1 MKFSIGQRWISHTEA
16 KLGLGIV
23 AEVSGRRV
31 TVTFPAA
38 GEDRTYA
45 TDNAPLARVR
55 YQVGDHIQTLDET
68 ELEVTAVQEQQDL
81 LYYEGVDED
90 GNKHHLSEVK
100 LSCFVQFTTPQ
111 QRLFCGQFDNNPAY
125 KLRVETLNHLAR
137 LQQSP
142 AQGLIGARTSHL
154 PHQVYIASEVA
165 KRHAPRV
172 LLADEV
178 GLGKTIEAG
187 LILHYQLQTGRAS
200 RALILVPE
208 TLIHQWLVEML
219 RRFNLHFAIFDE
231 ARYQAML
238 ESEPDYELDENDQPV
253 LIESENDNPFEAE
266 QLILCS
272 LDFLT
277 NNAQARAH
285 AAEAGWDIVVVDE
298 AHHLRWSPDE
308 ASEEY
313 QCVEQLSQHSKG
325 LLLLT
330 ATPEQVGL
338 ESHFARL
345 RLLDPARFH
354 DLETFRQ
361 EEANY
366 QQLNE
371 LVQELLQQ
379 EGPLSSAQLEKLN
392 PYLGEEAQET
402 IDTDQLIRKL
412 LDRHGTGRVLFRN
425 TRAAIQGFP
434 ERQLQPSPLPCPELY
449 PAEHRF
455 GTQGLYPEVGLNPE
469 DWVEQDPR
477 VAWLQT
483 LLKSVKPAK
492 VLVICAHAETA
503 IALEQ
508 HLQLRAGI
516 RTAAFYEGLSIIER
530 DRAAAYFAEQ
540 EQGAQAL
547 VCSEIG
553 SEGRNFQFAHHL
565 VLFDLPLNPDLLEQR
580 IGRLDRIGQKEAI
593 QIHVP
598 YLEGT
603 AQEIL
608 FRWYQEGLDAF
619 ATSNAV
625 GVAVYESVADQLMQQ
640 LQAPDANLDALIAQ
654 TATQTQELRQR
665 LQSGRDRLLEMNSC
679 NRPQAE
685 ALIAQI
691 EAEENT
697 PELQE
702 YMERVWDLHG
712 VAHELHSQD
721 ALVLRPSEQ
730 MTSHFPKLR
739 DEGNTVT
746 FNRTL
751 ALSREDMDF
760 LSWEHPMVT
769 EAMDM
774 ILSTELGNAALATM
788 SVKGIN
794 PGTLLLEAIFSV
806 QYAAPKFLQLERFL
820 PSKPIRVLVDVSGK
834 NLTPLLSHEQLNELC
849 QDIKRRTGQA
859 IVAQV
864 RTEAEKMVLHAQRY
878 ASAELPAILKQAIER
893 MEESLNGEVQRLEA
907 LQRINPSIRDEEIEF
922 FRNQIRESSAAIA
935 RASMQLQALRIVIST

>member
-55 YQVGDHIQTLDET
+55 YQVGDRIQTLDEM

-81 LYYEGVDED
+81 VYYEGVDDE
-90 GNKHHLSEVK
+90 GNKHRLSEVK

-111 QRLFCGQFDNNPAY
+111 QRLFCGQFDNNAAY
-125 KLRVETLNHLAR
+125 QLRVETLNHLAR

-142 AQGLIGARTSHL
+142 ALGLIGARTSHL

-165 KRHAPRV
+165 KRYAPRV

-200 RALILVPE
+200 RVLILVPE
-208 TLIHQWLVEML
+208 TLVHQWLVEML
-219 RRFNLHFAIFDE
+219 RRFNLYFSIFDDS
-231 ARYQAML
+231 RYEAML
-238 ESEPDYELDENDQPV
+238 ASEPNYELDENDQPV
-253 LIESENDNPFEAE
+253 LIEGGAENPFESE
-266 QLILCS
+266 QLVICS

-277 NNAQARAH
+277 RNAQARAH
-285 AAEAGWDIVVVDE
+285 AQAAGWDIMVVDE
-298 AHHLRWSPDE
+298 AHHLRWSPE
-308 ASEEY
+308 AASPEY
-313 QCVEQLSQHSKG
+313 QCVEELSRHSKG

-330 ATPEQVGL
+330 ATPEQVGI

-354 DLETFRQ
+354 DLEAFRR

-371 LVQELLQQ
+371 LVQDLMQQ
-379 EGPLSSAQLEKLN
+379 DGPLTGAQLEKLK
-392 PYLGEEAQET
+392 PYLGDEAHEG
-402 IDTDQLIRKL
+402 IEADQLIRKL
-412 LDRHGTGRVLFRN
+412 LDRHGPGRVLFRN

-434 ERQLQPSPLPCPELY
+434 ERQLQPAPQPCPDLY
-449 PAEHRF
+449 ATERRF
-455 GTQGLYPEVGLNPE
+455 GTQGLYPEAGLSSTE
-469 DWVEQDPR
+469 WLEQDPR
-477 VAWLQT
+477 VAWLQA
-483 LLKSVKPAK
+483 LLKTVKPAK
-492 VLVICAHAETA
+492 VLVICANAETA

-580 IGRLDRIGQKEAI
+580 IGRLDRIGQKHAI

-598 YLEGT
+598 YLQGT

-619 ATSNAV
+619 TTSNAV
-625 GVAVYESVADQLMQQ
+625 GVAVYEAVADQLMQQ
-640 LQAPDANLDALIAQ
+640 LQAPDAGLEDLISQ
-654 TATQTQELRQR
+654 TAAHTRELRQR

-679 NRPQAE
+679 NRPKAQ

-697 PELQE
+697 PALQD

-730 MTSHFPKLR
+730 MTSHFPRLQ

-746 FNRTL
+746 FHRPL

-774 ILSTELGNAALATM
+774 IISTEQGNAALATM

-806 QYAAPKFLQLERFL
+806 QYAAPKSLQLERFL
-820 PSKPIRVLVDVSGK
+820 PSKPIRILVDVTGK
-834 NLTPLLSHEQLNELC
+834 NLSALLSHEQLNDLC

-859 IVAQV
+859 IVTQV

-878 ASAELPAILKQAIER
+878 ASAELPSILKEANRR
-893 MEESLNGEVQRLEA
+893 MEESLNNEVQRLEA
-907 LQRINPSIRDEEIEF
+907 LQRINPAIRDEEIEY
-922 FRNQIRESSAAIA
+922 FRTQIRESAAAIA
-935 RASMQLQALRIVIST
+935 RATMQLQALRVVIST

>member
-1 MKFSIGQRWISHTEA
+1 MT
-16 KLGLGIV
+16 L
-23 AEVSGRRV
+23 
-31 TVTFPAA
+31 TFPAA

-55 YQVGDHIQTLDET
+55 YQVGDRIQTLDEV
-68 ELEVTAVQEQQDL
+68 ELEVTAVKEEHDL
-81 LYYEGVDED
+81 LYYEGVDEE
-90 GNKHHLSEVK
+90 GEKQRLSEVK

-111 QRLFCGQFDNNPAY
+111 QRLFCGQFDNNAAY
-125 KLRVETLNHLAR
+125 QLRVETLNHLAR

-200 RALILVPE
+200 RVLILVPD

-219 RRFNLHFAIFDE
+219 RRFNLHFSIFDE

-238 ESEPDYELDENDQPV
+238 ESEPNYELDENDQPV
-253 LIESENDNPFEAE
+253 LIESENENPFEAE
-266 QLILCS
+266 QLVLCS

-277 NNAQARAH
+277 RNAQARAH
-285 AAEAGWDIVVVDE
+285 AVEAGWDIMVVDE
-298 AHHLRWSPDE
+298 AHHLRWSPAE
-308 ASEEY
+308 ASPEY
-313 QCVEQLSQHSKG
+313 QCVEELSQHSKG

-354 DLETFRQ
+354 DLENFRQ

-379 EGPLSSAQLEKLN
+379 EGPLSPAQLEKLK
-392 PYLGEEAQET
+392 PYLGEEAED
-402 IDTDQLIRKL
+402 IGTDQLIRKL

-434 ERQLQPSPLPCPELY
+434 ERQLHPSPLPCPELY
-449 PAEHRF
+449 QDDERRL
-455 GTQGLYPEVGLNPE
+455 GLKGLAPEVGLSGAE
-469 DWVEQDPR
+469 WVEHDPR
-477 VAWLQT
+477 VAWLES
-483 LLKSVKPAK
+483 LLKSVKPNK

-503 IALEQ
+503 VALEQ

-553 SEGRNFQFAHHL
+553 SEGRNFQFAQHL

-580 IGRLDRIGQKEAI
+580 IGRLDRIGQQATI

-603 AQEIL
+603 AQETL
-608 FRWYQEGLDAF
+608 FRWYQDGLDAF
-619 ATSNAV
+619 TSSNAV
-625 GVAVYESVADQLMQQ
+625 GVTVYEAVADQLAEQ
-640 LQAPDANLDALIAQ
+640 LQAPDEKLDALIAQ
-654 TATQTQELRQR
+654 TAAYSLELREK
-665 LQSGRDRLLEMNSC
+665 LQAGRDRLLEMNSC
-679 NRPQAE
+679 NRPAAE
-685 ALIAQI
+685 ALITQI

-697 PELQE
+697 PELQA

-712 VAHELHSQD
+712 VAHEHHSQD

-730 MTSHFPKLR
+730 MTSHFPQLR

-746 FNRTL
+746 FKRSL

-774 ILSTELGNAALATM
+774 IISTEMGNAALATIA
-788 SVKGIN
+788 VKGIA

-806 QYAAPKFLQLERFL
+806 QYAAPKSLQLERFL

-834 NLTPLLSHEQLNELC
+834 NLSALLSHEQLNELC

-864 RTEAEKMVLHAQRY
+864 RGESEKMVLHAQRH
-878 ASAELPAILKQAIER
+878 ASAELPAILSEATTR
-893 MEESLNGEVQRLEA
+893 MEESLNAEVQRLEA
-907 LQRINPSIRDEEIEF
+907 LQQVNPSIRDEEIEF
-922 FRNQIRESSAAIA
+922 FRNQIRDSAAAIA
-935 RASMQLQALRIVIST
+935 RATMQLQALRVVIST